1 VTIEVSISPTFE
13 AFRDKARALL
23 AANVPP
29 EKVTWNDGG
38 AKQMSL
44 LSLVADPIPK
54 AKGEPPKV
62 PPEFLAAAELAAKHT
77 HKERWNILYR
87 VVWRLTHGE
96 AMLLDNPSDPDVS
109 KFRSFGAEV
118 RADQLR
124 ACGTEVSPMST
135 RGSLNRAS
143 MAFAFVPAQAN
154 DVKTIAN
161 AVEGC
166 RACHIYAN
174 ATQPVFGEGAG
185 DARIML
191 VGEQPG
197 DIEDRQGRPFV
208 GPSGKVLHEALMAAA
223 IPREKLW
230 VTNAV
235 KHFKWEPRGERRLHS
250 RPKSVEVFACR
261 AWLEREI
268 AVVKP
273 EVIVCLGSTA
283 THSLV
288 GRNQRFTDLRGKVL
302 EGAPWSTH
310 LVVTHHPSAIL
321 RIESA
326 VEGDDEDLA
335 LAKENAMQELVADL
349 EKAAQLAS

>member
-1 VTIEVSISPTFE
+1 MSIEISISPTFE
-13 AFRDKARALL
+13 DFREKARLLL
-23 AANVPP
+23 AADVPP
-29 EKVTWNDGG
+29 PKVTWNDG
-38 AKQMSL
+38 AQKQMSL
-44 LSLVADPIPK
+44 LSLVGDPIPE
-54 AKGEPPKV
+54 AKGEAPRV
-62 PPEFLAAAELAAKHT
+62 PPSFMEGAELAAKHT
-77 HKERWNILYR
+77 HRERWDVLYR

-96 AMLLDNPSDPDVS
+96 AALLDNPSDPDVS
-109 KFRSFGAEV
+109 KFRSLGAEV
-118 RADQLR
+118 RAEQL
-124 ACGTEVSPMST
+124 ST
-135 RGSLNRAS
+135 GRRTSRGGVGRAS
-143 MAFAFVPAQAN
+143 MAFAFVPLHAN
-154 DVKTIAN
+154 DVRAVAN
-161 AVEGC
+161 AVGGC
-166 RACHIYAN
+166 RACHIHAN

-208 GPSGKVLHEALMAAA
+208 GPSGKVLHEALSAAA

-268 AVVKP
+268 AIVKP
-273 EVIVCLGSTA
+273 SVIVCLGSTA

-288 GRNQRFTDLRGKVL
+288 GREQRFTDLRGRVL
-302 EGAPWSTH
+302 EGAPWSEH
-310 LVVTHHPSAIL
+310 IVVTHHPSAIL

-335 LAKENAMQELVADL
+335 IAKENAMQELVADL
-349 EKAAQLAS
+349 ERAAQLA